1 MPTKLQHYPF
11 MLLDALDLVFLP
23 CHWQQFDLLQH
34 KIWGSKNSVQT
45 GQPSRGTLFQGSVF
59 VQAYTRLSGLY
70 RFGARGLG
78 KLLGKKP
85 NLLIWGHP
93 TACVVEKIIR
103 SCATSPDWIGIRETC
118 VIPWFVEP
126 EAEIVRNHFLKQW
139 MDGID

>member
-11 MLLDALDLVFLP
+11 MLLDAPDLVFLP

-34 KIWGSKNSVQT
+34 KIW
-45 GQPSRGTLFQGSVF
+45 
-59 VQAYTRLSGLY
+59 
-70 RFGARGLG
+70 GLG

-139 MDGID
+139 MDGIDW